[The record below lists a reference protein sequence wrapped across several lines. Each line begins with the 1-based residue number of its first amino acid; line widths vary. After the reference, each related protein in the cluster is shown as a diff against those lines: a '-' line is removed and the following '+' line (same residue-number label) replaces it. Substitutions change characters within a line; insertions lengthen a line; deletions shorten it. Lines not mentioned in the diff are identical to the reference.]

1 MFKFGFFKKK
11 KTTDTKDQNN
21 LRTDSKT
28 KTRNS
33 GTDSRIGRGM
43 LIFEHTS
50 DVIRSEKLLKSEG
63 WDIKVMGP
71 PPEIRTGCDMIIEF
85 PLIEQ
90 LNICRILQKAS
101 IEPVQIVPVTGPL
114 LNPVDLFQLKDFG
127 DFFMVRAANMKLTV
141 EKQNRKIVNISGG
154 GCPDVPYLA
163 AEMLGKTMSES
174 PNPLDLGH
182 TLCGYALGLA
192 FKEME
197 KQCSAW

>member
-1 MFKFGFFKKK
+1 VFKFGFFKKK